1 MRSRR
6 VNRLDGCALAS
17 DAPPN
22 GAEGMRAH
30 EDLGIYIW
38 QNMAVL
44 DAIGPQQ
51 ILGVVPEFKVVT
63 VARASRQS

>member
-1 MRSRR
+1 
-6 VNRLDGCALAS
+6 
-17 DAPPN
+17 
-22 GAEGMRAH
+22 MRAH

-63 VARASRQS
+63 VAEPLASRDRREAAHPARP